1 MPDSFR
7 IVRKRETNALLLRLY
22 ILDQRI
28 PVATAYL
35 RFTED
40 GQRIKSR
47 EINWNSIGYVDIY
60 TTVALVEGIA
70 ELILQAEAEGEEKE
84 SEHRSEGRKRHQDEE

>member
-1 MPDSFR
+1 M
-7 IVRKRETNALLLRLY
+7 RKRETNALLLRLY

-35 RFTED
+35 RFSED
-40 GQRIKSR
+40 GKRIKSR

-84 SEHRSEGRKRHQDEE
+84 GEHRPGGRKRHQDED